1 MPHLLF
7 YFSLVNGV
15 GQKLYFAGMGRL
27 FFLGA
32 GARIPAGDDDDH
44 DCIDT
49 TDNDDDDE
57 EENDDD
63 KGGKML
69 IIHGGQVVPSARRQ
83 RSSSLKQTTER
94 IGLSTVQHLS
104 KLTKWKRGSVETQF
118 SNL

>member
-15 GQKLYFAGMGRL
+15 GQKLYFAGMGML

-49 TDNDDDDE
+49 TDNDDDE
-57 EENDDD
+57 EEMMM
-63 KGGKML
+63 KRKMMMTR
-69 IIHGGQVVPSARRQ
+69 V
-83 RSSSLKQTTER
+83 ER
-94 IGLSTVQHLS
+94 C
-104 KLTKWKRGSVETQF
+104 
-118 SNL
+118 

>member
-15 GQKLYFAGMGRL
+15 GQKLYFAGMVRL

-32 GARIPAGDDDDH
+32 GAGDGDDDDH
-44 DCIDT
+44 YCIDT